1 MLENFLSSLKGNVLM
16 MKQALNQKC
25 SATEVWALVFYK
37 WQEKHTENSLITT
50 ILFAFAAF
58 QQLWLTCTLSIIS
71 PYLTYPNYP

>member
-1 MLENFLSSLKGNVLM
+1 M

-25 SATEVWALVFYK
+25 SATEVRALVFYK

-58 QQLWLTCTLSIIS
+58 QQL
-71 PYLTYPNYP
+71 